1 LSARPLV
8 LDGELAIYDQE
19 LRSRFNWL
27 REPDPD
33 AIATPPVF
41 MVFDLLHQEGRELT
55 GRPLRDRR
63 AGLENAVAG
72 SELVL
77 PVRRLARNGF
87 EAWSEVVARDYE
99 GLVAKDE
106 TSLYEAGPT
115 RRWLKVKQR
124 GWTVEEDRW
133 QRRISGRA

>member
-1 LSARPLV
+1 M

-19 LRSRFNWL
+19 LRSPFNWL

-33 AIATPPVF
+33 AVATPPVF
-41 MVFDLLHQEGRELT
+41 MAFDLLHQDGRELT

-63 AGLENAVAG
+63 ARLENVVVG
-72 SELVL
+72 SDRVL
-77 PVRRLARNGF
+77 PVRRLAKNGF
-87 EAWSEVVARDYE
+87 EAWAEVIARDCE

-106 TSLYEAGPT
+106 SSLYEAGPT
-115 RRWLKVKQR
+115 RRWLKVKQK

-133 QRRISGRA
+133 QRRISSRA